1 LQIID
6 AIRPGRVGN
15 ALNTRYLTFFGSYD
29 QLASLGM
36 RDSMLAAIGVKA
48 LAPGDT
54 AACLQ
59 AAGRIIKPTM
69 NDLAVARRGLKS
81 DRIGTFK
88 DKYTVP
94 RQRENP
100 GRRKPDHPGTDHD
113 AFNLVQLPSS
123 VIIDVKQDLAAA
135 LWS

>member
-1 LQIID
+1 
-6 AIRPGRVGN
+6 
-15 ALNTRYLTFFGSYD
+15 
-29 QLASLGM
+29 
-36 RDSMLAAIGVKA
+36 MLAAIGVKA

-59 AAGRIIKPTM
+59 AAGRIIKPAM
-69 NDLAVARRGLKS
+69 NDLAVARRGLKP

-94 RQRENP
+94 LQRESP

>member
-1 LQIID
+1 
-6 AIRPGRVGN
+6 
-15 ALNTRYLTFFGSYD
+15 
-29 QLASLGM
+29 M

-69 NDLAVARRGLKS
+69 NDLAVARRGLKP

-94 RQRENP
+94 RQRESP